1 MKQIIKRYIAEGGLL
16 LVGILWGLG
25 FVFVKIGLNEGI
37 SPFYLLTIRFLG
49 SFLLLYLAFM
59 KRIKKFSKYD
69 IKAGIIIGIFQ
80 FLGYGFQ
87 TFGAELTTAG
97 KNAFFTAINVVI
109 VPYIFWIIHK
119 KRPDIFAFVAS
130 IFCLL
135 GVGVMSFDRN
145 FNLTHLN
152 LGDIL
157 TIISAIFFAAQIVST
172 GYFSKKVDPLKL
184 ILLQMLVAGIFFG
197 LNLLNPEQAKQII
210 VLKGIT
216 LVSVIYLTVFSTA
229 VTTLLQTYCQK
240 QTTSTRAS
248 ILLSTESLF
257 APLFAYF
264 LIGEVMSK
272 RTIIGAGMILF
283 AVILSETKL
292 GLIREE

>member
-1 MKQIIKRYIAEGGLL
+1 MRQLMKRYIAEGGLL

-49 SFLLLYLAFM
+49 GSLLLYQIFR
-59 KRIKKFSKYD
+59 KRITRFSRND

-97 KNAFFTAINVVI
+97 KNAFFTAINVII

-119 KRPDIFAFVAS
+119 KSPDIFAFAAS
-130 IFCLL
+130 VLCLL

-157 TIISAIFFAAQIVST
+157 TIICAVFFAAQIAFT

-184 ILLQMLVAGIFFG
+184 ILLQMLVAGVFFG
-197 LNLLNPEQAKQII
+197 INLLNPQQMRQVIP
-210 VLKGIT
+210 LHGMT
-216 LVSVIYLTVFSTA
+216 LIAVIYLTVFSTA
-229 VTTLLQTYCQK
+229 VPTLLQTYCQR

-257 APLFAYF
+257 APIFAFF
-264 LIGEVMSK
+264 LLGEVLSK
-272 RTIIGAGMILF
+272 RTLVGAGLILF

-292 GLIREE
+292 GMK

>member
-1 MKQIIKRYIAEGGLL
+1 MRQLMKRYIAEGGLL

-49 SFLLLYLAFM
+49 GSLLLYQIFR
-59 KRIKKFSKYD
+59 KRITRFSRND

-87 TFGAELTTAG
+87 TFGVELTTAG
-97 KNAFFTAINVVI
+97 KNAFFTAINVII

-119 KRPDIFAFVAS
+119 KSPDIFAFAAS
-130 IFCLL
+130 VLCLL

-157 TIISAIFFAAQIVST
+157 TIICAVFFAAQIAFT

-184 ILLQMLVAGIFFG
+184 ILLQMLVAGVFFG
-197 LNLLNPEQAKQII
+197 INLLNPQQMRQVIP
-210 VLKGIT
+210 LHGMT
-216 LVSVIYLTVFSTA
+216 LIAVIYLTVFSTA
-229 VTTLLQTYCQK
+229 VPTLLQTYCQR

-257 APLFAYF
+257 APIFAFF
-264 LIGEVMSK
+264 LLGEVLSK
-272 RTIIGAGMILF
+272 RTLVGAGLILF

-292 GLIREE
+292 GMK